1 MMPASLNV
9 ELGLLNPIHYHQIM
23 NTRFVPRI
31 EKPCPMDWN
40 ALEGDEKR
48 RFCEH
53 CQLHVNNLS
62 AMTTQEQV
70 EFMKTPGER
79 KCVTYT
85 APSNA
90 RPIDAGTWLTFQS
103 TSGWRKAVAAMLAA
117 AFSMFATSCRTTGTP
132 IPPTDPKTKLGKM
145 EAPADSPARVD
156 QPQASAKMPVGVI
169 PPPPTPWWK
178 KMLFLD

>member
-1 MMPASLNV
+1 
-9 ELGLLNPIHYHQIM
+9 M

-40 ALEGDEKR
+40 AMEGDEKR

-70 EFMKTPGER
+70 ELMKSPGER

-90 RPIDAGTWLTFQS
+90 RPVDAGTWLTFQS
-103 TSGWRKAVAAMLAA
+103 ATGWRKAVAAMLAA

-132 IPPTDPKTKLGKM
+132 IPSSEPKTKLGKM
-145 EAPADSPARVD
+145 EVKAEKPTEPEKPLIFGDPKNPIAGGI
-156 QPQASAKMPVGVI
+156 MC
-169 PPPPTPWWK
+169 PPTPWWK
-178 KMLFLD
+178 KILFLE